1 MKLLLDLQGAQN
13 QSRHRGIGRYTLALS
28 RAFLARA
35 ESAHD
40 VRLLLNARFDTPTDA
55 LIATLGKHAEP
66 ERRILLDV
74 PEGIR
79 AQPGGNAW
87 LRQASARTMRHM
99 IETSGV
105 DVVWFSSLI
114 EGYND
119 DAVMPDTLPAGMASV
134 ATLYD
139 LIPLH
144 NPDAYLGHP
153 RVREWYEQSV
163 GMLRRCD
170 LLLAISEWVRQDA
183 IERLQLPPERV
194 VNIGSAVD
202 ASFRKPATDPAASA
216 ALRQRYGIIRPF
228 VLYNGGFDPRK
239 NVAALIEAFAKLPEA
254 LRTRHQLV
262 IVGRTSHEEKLQ
274 LDAVTRKVALAPGSI
289 VYTGFAPDDDLI
301 RLYAECALFVFPSLQ
316 EGFGLPPLEAM
327 ACGAAVIASNAASLP
342 EVIDR
347 YDAQFDPTRI
357 DAISQRMTEVL
368 GNRAFADELRRYA
381 VERAATFSWDA
392 VAQRALDAMQR
403 LVEKRPVTSISK
415 VTEPTPAITCVLP
428 SGTKPPAWLNNHG
441 VRVISLLSS
450 PESSDT
456 PSLKGSEHVLYVA
469 NASDARQLEPI
480 MQAHPGALLTEG
492 APQHL
497 PAASDSDVLHAAYR
511 AGGYAKLIAT
521 WNNDSQQT
529 DPRLI
534 PLLAHALGV
543 MCTDAVIPQQLSAQ
557 SAATAIP
564 DITVLPAHNTF
575 EACYRQIAIAY
586 ATHPLALETQL
597 LDDIAA
603 LEGKPSHDDL
613 AAIASTI
620 VASRK
625 PGGIRRWL
633 VDVSGIA
640 AKDIH
645 TGVQR
650 VVRNILLHWLKSP
663 PPGVRIEPVRFSEG
677 RYRYARRYALNLLGL
692 ADIALPEDAVEVASG
707 DVFVGLDWAIDTIA
721 TAEPQLRDWHRRG
734 VNLQFVVYDLLPITL
749 PDTFHP
755 YARGRFEGWLR
766 CITGIAD
773 QLICISRATTTDLHH
788 WMETEPPAY
797 QFGKPPTVTNF
808 PLGVDAMLGG
818 SPSAPRKHLADAMQA
833 RPTLLMV
840 GTIEPRKGY
849 DQALEA
855 CEILW
860 RDGTD
865 FNLVIVGHFGW
876 MMEAFRTRVE
886 GHAKRDQRLFWIDDA
901 RDDELDAIYR
911 SSTALLAASWGE
923 GYGLPLIEAAQ
934 RGLPVMARDL
944 PVFREVMREQAH
956 YFSAQTGAILADKLR
971 EQLATPSYRAET
983 TSNQWTS
990 WETSASNLASAIES
1004 SDCQNRA
1011 VQHIGH

>member
-35 ESAHD
+35 ESEHD

-55 LIATLGKHAEP
+55 LIATLGKHATP

-87 LRQASARTMRHM
+87 LRQASARTMRHV
-99 IETSGV
+99 IETSGA
-105 DVVWFSSLI
+105 DIVWFSSLI

-119 DAVMPDTLPAGMASV
+119 DAVMPDALPTGMTSV

-144 NPDAYLGHP
+144 NPHAYLGHP

-163 GMLRRCD
+163 DKLRRCH

-183 IERLQLPPERV
+183 IERLHLPPERV

-202 ASFRKPATDPAASA
+202 GSFRKPEPDPAASE
-216 ALRQRYGIIRPF
+216 ALRQRYAITRPF

-239 NVAALIEAFAKLPEA
+239 NVAALIEAFARLPEA

-274 LDAVTRKVALAPGSI
+274 LDAVTRKMALPPDSVI
-289 VYTGFAPDDDLI
+289 YTGFAPDDDLI
-301 RLYAECALFVFPSLQ
+301 HLYAECALFVFPSLQ

-347 YDAQFDPTRI
+347 HDAQFDPTRV
-357 DAISQRMTEVL
+357 DQISERMAEAL
-368 GNRAFADELRRYA
+368 GNPTFGAELRRYA
-381 VERAATFSWDA
+381 AERAAMFSWDA
-392 VAQRALDAMQR
+392 VAQRALDAVQK
-403 LVEKRPVTSISK
+403 LVEKRPAVS
-415 VTEPTPAITCVLP
+415 TPSVADPASAVTCVLAP
-428 SGTKPPAWLNNHG
+428 GTKAPSWLNNHDA
-441 VRVISLLSS
+441 RIISL
-450 PESSDT
+450 PDT
-456 PSLKGSEHVLYVA
+456 PGSHNTVSLKSSKHVLYVA
-469 NASDARQLEPI
+469 EANDALQLEPM
-480 MQAHPGALLTEG
+480 MQAHPGLLLIE
-492 APQHL
+492 AASQNS
-497 PAASDSDVLHAAYR
+497 PAATDSDVLRAAYR
-511 AGGYAKLIAT
+511 ADGYAKLIAARN
-521 WNNDSQQT
+521 WDSQQI

-534 PLLAHALGV
+534 SLLEHTLGV
-543 MCTDAVIPQQLSAQ
+543 MCTDERIAQQLRTQ
-557 SAATAIP
+557 LTAITRS
-564 DITVLPAHNTF
+564 DIIALPAHNTF
-575 EACYRQIAIAY
+575 EACRHQMARAY
-586 ATHPLALETQL
+586 TTHPLALEARL
-597 LDDIAA
+597 LDDIAS
-603 LEGKPSHDDL
+603 LDGKPNQDDL

-625 PGGIRRWL
+625 PGGARRWL

-640 AKDIH
+640 EKDIR

-663 PPGVRIEPVRFSEG
+663 PPGVRIEPIRFSNG
-677 RYRYARRYALNLLGL
+677 RYRYARCCALNLLDL
-692 ADIALPEDAVEVASG
+692 TDIALPEDAVEVASG
-707 DVFVGLDWAIDTIA
+707 DVFVGLDWAIDSITQ
-721 TAEPQLRDWHRRG
+721 AEPQLRDWHRRG
-734 VNLQFVVYDLLPITL
+734 VSLHFLVYDLLPITL

-766 CITGIAD
+766 RITGIAD
-773 QLICISRATTTDLHH
+773 QLICISRATAADLRR
-788 WMETEPPAY
+788 WIDTEAPAY
-797 QFGKPPTVTNF
+797 QFGKAPGITHF
-808 PLGVDAMLGG
+808 PLGVDPMLGN
-818 SPSAPRKHLADAMQA
+818 STSEPRKHLTDAMHA

-860 RDGTD
+860 RNGTD

-876 MMEAFRTRVE
+876 LMEAFRTRVE
-886 GHAKRDQRLFWIDDA
+886 AHPEQNQRLFWIDDA

-911 SSTALLAASWGE
+911 ASTALLAASWGE

-934 RGLPVMARDL
+934 RGLPVIARDL
-944 PVFREVMREQAH
+944 PVFREIMEEQAQ
-956 YFSAQTGAILADKLR
+956 YFVAKQAAELAEALR
-971 EQLATPSYRAET
+971 NLIASPHTHFSSRQFPIWRE
-983 TSNQWTS
+983 
-990 WETSASNLASAIES
+990 SASSLA
-1004 SDCQNRA
+1004 RA
-1011 VQHIGH
+1011 VSSWA